1 MGVDAALYTLSTRA
15 AEGRVG
21 HPAERALQ
29 FYDESKCLNFIIVF
43 ICKSQNKEIQNC
55 EMWVTGCIYT

>member
-21 HPAERALQ
+21 HPMERNLQ
-29 FYDESKCLNFIIVF
+29 LNDESKCLHLHFISIF
-43 ICKSQNKEIQNC
+43 ICTSQSKTIQNLNVG
-55 EMWVTGCIYT
+55 EWL